1 MLSSRFRR
9 VLKTK
14 SNSSGNSKAKAITE
28 NNALK
33 TRIEAKERLVAHL
46 ENKVTHIM
54 IENEETILKLKT
66 EVVLLKNSI
75 DTNDGVTSKKLL
87 EMRERVENENEIANG

>member
-1 MLSSRFRR
+1 MLNQSQIDNKN
-9 VLKTK
+9 LTE
-14 SNSSGNSKAKAITE
+14 E

-54 IENEETILKLKT
+54 IENEEAILKLKT

-75 DTNDGVTSKKLL
+75 DINDGVTSKKLL
-87 EMRERVENENEIANG
+87 EMRERVENENKIANG

>member
-1 MLSSRFRR
+1 
-9 VLKTK
+9 
-14 SNSSGNSKAKAITE
+14 
-28 NNALK
+28 
-33 TRIEAKERLVAHL
+33 
-46 ENKVTHIM
+46 M

-87 EMRERVENENEIANG
+87 EMRERVENENKIANG